1 MAQQTLHT
9 PHEGFVIKHMRGYLM
24 IRIASNIRRDP
35 QFFLVILSG
44 ILLMAGL
51 AVYTFFPILF
61 K

>member
-1 MAQQTLHT
+1 MQTAVQLSY
-9 PHEGFVIKHMRGYLM
+9 HEGFVIKHMRGYLM

-35 QFFLVILSG
+35 LFFLVILSG

-51 AVYTFFPILF
+51 GVYTFFPILF